1 MSSVDQESK
10 IQTVSNDAAES
21 GHGHGRRRG
30 YGRGHG
36 RSGGRRGGGG
46 GGGRR
51 FTAFALMVPVEGDG
65 ASDRCHM
72 TVAFLRS
79 PPPATQRA
87 VLQLAA
93 KLEATGGT
101 FTFTPKGK
109 RSATGKS
116 TYGEVGDP
124 MPRLRADID
133 AVQPWCRAH
142 GDSETVAHVSDW
154 PFGLERPVELPL
166 HFVVM
171 RGRKWCGL
179 AEALA
184 DVERE
189 EADARAAAPKE
200 EKEPAAEPAE

>member
-1 MSSVDQESK
+1 M
-10 IQTVSNDAAES
+10 
-21 GHGHGRRRG
+21 G
-30 YGRGHG
+30 
-36 RSGGRRGGGG
+36 GGGG

-51 FTAFALMVPVEGDG
+51 FAAFALMVPVEGDG
-65 ASDRCHM
+65 ASEHCHM

-154 PFGLERPVELPL
+154 PFGLEHPVELPL
-166 HFVVM
+166 RFVVM

-189 EADARAAAPKE
+189 EADARAAAS
-200 EKEPAAEPAE
+200 KEPAVEPSK